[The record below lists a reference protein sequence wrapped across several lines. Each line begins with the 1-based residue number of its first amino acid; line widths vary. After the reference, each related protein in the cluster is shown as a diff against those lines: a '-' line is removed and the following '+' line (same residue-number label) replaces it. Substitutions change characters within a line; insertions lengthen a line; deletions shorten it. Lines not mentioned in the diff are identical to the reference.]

1 MLETAPSEGGLTVQ
15 APAKVN
21 LTLRVLGRRP
31 DGYHD
36 LESVVAAVT
45 LFDVLEFSAS
55 DDLHLACEG
64 IPVSAG
70 EDNLVLRAARLLR
83 DESGTRAGARV
94 RLQKRIP
101 PGRGFGGGS
110 ADAAA
115 TLVALDA
122 LWGLNLA
129 REDLA
134 RLGASV
140 GSDVP
145 FFFGS
150 PVAILRG
157 RGERLEAVQA
167 RSPWWLAL
175 AWPDYGLAT
184 VDVYAALD
192 RLGASPVV
200 RDTLYYRAGVN
211 GRPEAT
217 AILEALEG
225 PASGAAALLVN
236 DLEGAARRV
245 RPAASPRGGL
255 DRMDLRAV
263 FRQSGAASVGMTGS
277 GSAYFALAD
286 TEGQA
291 RRFGDAARAAGAEA
305 TVVRPLRE

>member
-83 DESGTRAGARV
+83 TESGTHAGARV
-94 RLQKRIP
+94 RLEKRIP

-122 LWGLNLA
+122 LWGLNRT
-129 REDLA
+129 REDLV
-134 RLGASV
+134 RLGARV

-157 RGERLEAVQA
+157 RGERLEAVRA
-167 RSPWWLAL
+167 RPTWWLVL
-175 AWPDYGLAT
+175 AWPGDGRRVCGT
-184 VDVYAALD
+184 
-192 RLGASPVV
+192 GPPGGKHEQ
-200 RDTLYYRAGVN
+200 RAGGDRHSRVF
-211 GRPEAT
+211 GR
-217 AILEALEG
+217 
-225 PASGAAALLVN
+225 SGVGGG
-236 DLEGAARRV
+236 GAPRER
-245 RPAASPRGGL
+245 PRGGGPRHPIRW
-255 DRMDLRAV
+255 D
-263 FRQSGAASVGMTGS
+263 GP
-277 GSAYFALAD
+277 
-286 TEGQA
+286 EG
-291 RRFGDAARAAGAEA
+291 RL
-305 TVVRPLRE
+305 P

>member
-45 LFDVLEFSAS
+45 LFDVLEFRAS

-83 DESGTRAGARV
+83 TESGTRAGARV
-94 RLQKRIP
+94 RLEKRIP

-122 LWGLNLA
+122 LWSLNLA

-134 RLGASV
+134 RLGARV

-157 RGERLEAVQA
+157 RGERLEAVGA
-167 RSPWWLAL
+167 RPRWWMTL
-175 AWPDYGLAT
+175 AWPDYCLAT

-192 RLGASPVV
+192 RLAES
-200 RDTLYYRAGVN
+200 VN

-225 PASGAAALLVN
+225 PASGASALLVN

-245 RPAASPRGGL
+245 RL
-255 DRMDLRAV
+255 DGMDLRAV

-291 RRFGDAARAAGAEA
+291 RRFLDAARAAGADA
-305 TVVRPLRE
+305 TVVRPLRNGKQQEAPP

>member
-83 DESGTRAGARV
+83 TESGTRAGARV
-94 RLQKRIP
+94 RLEKRIP

-134 RLGASV
+134 RLGARV

-175 AWPDYGLAT
+175 AWPDYCLAT
-184 VDVYAALD
+184 ADVYAALD
-192 RLGASPVV
+192 RLAES
-200 RDTLYYRAGVN
+200 VN

-245 RPAASPRGGL
+245 RRHP
-255 DRMDLRAV
+255 MDLRAV
-263 FRQSGAASVGMTGS
+263 FRESGAASVGMTGS

-305 TVVRPLRE
+305 TVVRPLRK

>member
-83 DESGTRAGARV
+83 TESGTRAGARV
-94 RLQKRIP
+94 RLEKRIP

-134 RLGASV
+134 RLGARV

-175 AWPDYGLAT
+175 AWPDYCLAT

-192 RLGASPVV
+192 RLAES
-200 RDTLYYRAGVN
+200 VN

-225 PASGAAALLVN
+225 PASGASALLVN

-245 RPAASPRGGL
+245 RL
-255 DRMDLRAV
+255 DGMDLRAV
-263 FRQSGAASVGMTGS
+263 FRESGAAAVGMTGS

-291 RRFGDAARAAGAEA
+291 RRFGDAARAAGADA

>member
-1 MLETAPSEGGLTVQ
+1 
-15 APAKVN
+15 
-21 LTLRVLGRRP
+21 
-31 DGYHD
+31 
-36 LESVVAAVT
+36 
-45 LFDVLEFSAS
+45 
-55 DDLHLACEG
+55 
-64 IPVSAG
+64 
-70 EDNLVLRAARLLR
+70 
-83 DESGTRAGARV
+83 
-94 RLQKRIP
+94 
-101 PGRGFGGGS
+101 GFGGGS

-115 TLVALDA
+115 TLVALSA

-134 RLGASV
+134 RLGARV

-167 RSPWWLAL
+167 RPRWWLAL
-175 AWPDYGLAT
+175 AWPDYCLAT

-192 RLGASPVV
+192 RLAES
-200 RDTLYYRAGVN
+200 VN
-211 GRPEAT
+211 GWPEAT

-225 PASGAAALLVN
+225 PASGASALLVN

-245 RPAASPRGGL
+245 RL
-255 DRMDLRAV
+255 DGMDLRAV
-263 FRQSGAASVGMTGS
+263 FRQSGAAAVGMTGS

-305 TVVRPLRE
+305 TVVRPLRELEQQETGP

>member
-83 DESGTRAGARV
+83 TESGTRAGAQM
-94 RLQKRIP
+94 RLEKRIP

-122 LWGLNLA
+122 LWGLGLA

-134 RLGASV
+134 RLGARV

-157 RGERLEAVQA
+157 RGERLKAVQS

-175 AWPDYGLAT
+175 AWPDYCLAT

-192 RLGASPVV
+192 RLAES
-200 RDTLYYRAGVN
+200 VN

-225 PASGAAALLVN
+225 PASGASALLVN

-245 RPAASPRGGL
+245 RL
-255 DRMDLRAV
+255 DGMDLRAI

-291 RRFGDAARAAGAEA
+291 RRFRDAARAAGADAE
-305 TVVRPLRE
+305 VVRPLWESNQREAPP

>member
-70 EDNLVLRAARLLR
+70 EDNLVLRAARLLA

-115 TLVALDA
+115 TLVALNA
-122 LWGLNLA
+122 LWGLDFA

-157 RGERLEAVQA
+157 RGERLEAVRA

-184 VDVYAALD
+184 ADVYAALD
-192 RLGASPVV
+192 RLAES
-200 RDTLYYRAGVN
+200 VN

-225 PASGAAALLVN
+225 PASGASALLVN

-245 RPAASPRGGL
+245 RRHP
-255 DRMDLRAV
+255 MDLRAV
-263 FRQSGAASVGMTGS
+263 FRESGAASVGMTGS

-291 RRFGDAARAAGAEA
+291 RRFRDAARAAGADA
-305 TVVRPLRE
+305 TVVRPLRDGKQQEAPP

>member
-45 LFDVLEFSAS
+45 LFDVLEFSVS

-83 DESGTRAGARV
+83 TESGTRAGARV
-94 RLQKRIP
+94 RLEKRIP

-122 LWGLNLA
+122 LWGLNRT

-134 RLGASV
+134 RLGARV

-157 RGERLEAVQA
+157 RGERLEAVRA
-167 RSPWWLAL
+167 RPRWWMTL
-175 AWPDYGLAT
+175 AWPDYCLAT
-184 VDVYAALD
+184 VDVYAALG
-192 RLGASPVV
+192 RLAES
-200 RDTLYYRAGVN
+200 VN

-217 AILEALEG
+217 AILDALEG
-225 PASGAAALLVN
+225 PASEASAFLVN

-255 DRMDLRAV
+255 DGMDLRAV
-263 FRQSGAASVGMTGS
+263 FRQSGAAAVGMTGS

-305 TVVRPLRE
+305 TVVRPLRDGKQQEAPP

>member
-1 MLETAPSEGGLTVQ
+1 MLETAPSEGGVTVQ

-70 EDNLVLRAARLLR
+70 EDNLVLRAARLLQ

-122 LWGLNLA
+122 LWGLGLA
-129 REDLA
+129 REDLV
-134 RLGASV
+134 RLGARV

-157 RGERLEAVQA
+157 RGERLKAVGA
-167 RSPWWLAL
+167 RAPWWLAL

-184 VDVYAALD
+184 AEVYAALD
-192 RLGASPVV
+192 RLAES
-200 RDTLYYRAGVN
+200 VN

-217 AILEALEG
+217 AILDALEG

-245 RPAASPRGGL
+245 RADG
-255 DRMDLRAV
+255 MDLRAV
-263 FRQSGAASVGMTGS
+263 FRQSGAEAVGMTGS

-291 RRFGDAARAAGAEA
+291 RRYRDAARAAGAEA
-305 TVVRPLRE
+305 TVVRPLRK

>member
-83 DESGTRAGARV
+83 DECGTRAGARME
-94 RLQKRIP
+94 LEKRIP

-122 LWGLNLA
+122 LWGANLT

-134 RLGASV
+134 RLGTRI

-157 RGERLEAVQA
+157 RGERLEAVRA
-167 RSPWWLAL
+167 RPRWWMAL

-184 VDVYAALD
+184 VEVYAALD
-192 RLGASPVV
+192 RLGASADVLP
-200 RDTLYYRAGVN
+200 G
-211 GRPEAT
+211 AT
-217 AILEALEG
+217 AILGALEG
-225 PASGAAALLVN
+225 PAAGAAAFLVN
-236 DLEGAARRV
+236 DLERAARRV
-245 RPAASPRGGL
+245 RL
-255 DRMDLRAV
+255 DGVDLRTV
-263 FRQSGAASVGMTGS
+263 FRQSGAAAVGMTGS

-291 RRFGDAARAAGAEA
+291 RRFRDAVRAAGAEA
-305 TVVRPLRE
+305 TVVRPLRESGQQEAPP

>member
-45 LFDVLEFSAS
+45 LFDGLEFSAS

-83 DESGTRAGARV
+83 TESGTRAGARV
-94 RLQKRIP
+94 RLEKRIP

-134 RLGASV
+134 RLGARV

-167 RSPWWLAL
+167 RPRWWLAL
-175 AWPDYGLAT
+175 AWPDYCLAT

-192 RLGASPVV
+192 RLAES
-200 RDTLYYRAGVN
+200 VN

-217 AILEALEG
+217 AILEVLEG

-245 RPAASPRGGL
+245 RL
-255 DRMDLRAV
+255 DGMDLRAV

>member
-1 MLETAPSEGGLTVQ
+1 MLETAPSEGGRTVQ

-70 EDNLVLRAARLLR
+70 EDNMVLRAARLLQ

-134 RLGASV
+134 RLGARV

-157 RGERLEAVQA
+157 RGERLETVQA

-184 VDVYAALD
+184 VEVYAALD
-192 RLGASPVV
+192 RLAESTNNV
-200 RDTLYYRAGVN
+200 
-211 GRPEAT
+211 PEAT
-217 AILEALEG
+217 AILGALEG
-225 PASGAAALLVN
+225 PAAGAAAFLVN
-236 DLEGAARRV
+236 DLERAARRV
-245 RPAASPRGGL
+245 RW

-263 FRQSGAASVGMTGS
+263 FRQSGAAAVGMTGS

>member
-83 DESGTRAGARV
+83 TESGTRAGARV
-94 RLQKRIP
+94 RLEKRIP

-115 TLVALDA
+115 TLVALSA
-122 LWGLNLA
+122 RWGLNLA

-134 RLGASV
+134 RLGARV

-167 RSPWWLAL
+167 RPRWWLAL
-175 AWPDYGLAT
+175 AWPDYCLAT

-192 RLGASPVV
+192 RLAES
-200 RDTLYYRAGVN
+200 VN
-211 GRPEAT
+211 GWPEAT

-225 PASGAAALLVN
+225 PASGASALLVN

-245 RPAASPRGGL
+245 RL
-255 DRMDLRAV
+255 DGMDLRAV
-263 FRQSGAASVGMTGS
+263 FRQSGAAAVGMTGS

-305 TVVRPLRE
+305 TVVRPLRELEQQETGP

>member
-83 DESGTRAGARV
+83 TESGTRAGARV
-94 RLQKRIP
+94 RLEKRIP

-115 TLVALDA
+115 TLVALSA

-134 RLGASV
+134 RLGARV

-157 RGERLEAVQA
+157 RGERLEAVRA
-167 RSPWWLAL
+167 RSAWWLAL

-192 RLGASPVV
+192 RLAES
-200 RDTLYYRAGVN
+200 VN

-217 AILEALEG
+217 AILDALEG
-225 PASGAAALLVN
+225 PASGASALLVN

-245 RPAASPRGGL
+245 RL
-255 DRMDLRAV
+255 DGMDLRAV
-263 FRQSGAASVGMTGS
+263 FRKSGAASVGMTGS

>member
-1 MLETAPSEGGLTVQ
+1 MLETTPSEGGLTVQ

-83 DESGTRAGARV
+83 TESGTRAGARV
-94 RLQKRIP
+94 RLEKRIP

-129 REDLA
+129 RKDLA
-134 RLGASV
+134 RLGARV

-150 PVAILRG
+150 PVAVLRG
-157 RGERLEAVQA
+157 RGERLEAVRA

-175 AWPDYGLAT
+175 AWPDYCLAT

-192 RLGASPVV
+192 RLAES
-200 RDTLYYRAGVN
+200 VN

-217 AILEALEG
+217 AILEVLEG
-225 PASGAAALLVN
+225 PASGASALLVN

-245 RPAASPRGGL
+245 RL
-255 DRMDLRAV
+255 DGMDLRAV
-263 FRQSGAASVGMTGS
+263 FRQSGAAAVGMTGS

>member
-55 DDLHLACEG
+55 DGLHLTCDG
-64 IPVSAG
+64 LPVSAG

-83 DESGTRAGARV
+83 TESGTRAGARV
-94 RLQKRIP
+94 RLEKRIP

-122 LWGLNLA
+122 LWGLGLA

-134 RLGASV
+134 RLGARL

-167 RSPWWLAL
+167 RSAWWLAL

-192 RLGASPVV
+192 RLADS
-200 RDTLYYRAGVN
+200 VN

-225 PASGAAALLVN
+225 PASGAAALIVN

-245 RPAASPRGGL
+245 RL

-263 FRQSGAASVGMTGS
+263 FRRSGAAAVGMTGS

-291 RRFGDAARAAGAEA
+291 RRFGDAARAAGADA

>member
-83 DESGTRAGARV
+83 TESGTHAGARV
-94 RLQKRIP
+94 RLEKRIP

-122 LWGLNLA
+122 LWGLNRT
-129 REDLA
+129 REDLV
-134 RLGASV
+134 RLGARV

-157 RGERLEAVQA
+157 RGERLEAVRA
-167 RSPWWLAL
+167 RPTWWLVL

-192 RLGASPVV
+192 RLEESTNNV
-200 RDTLYYRAGVN
+200 
-211 GRPEAT
+211 PEAT
-217 AILEALEG
+217 AILESLEG

-236 DLEGAARRV
+236 DLEGAARGIR
-245 RPAASPRGGL
+245 L
-255 DRMDLRAV
+255 DGMDLRAV
-263 FRQSGAASVGMTGS
+263 FRESGAASVGMTGS

-305 TVVRPLRE
+305 TVVRPLRA

>member
-1 MLETAPSEGGLTVQ
+1 MASHLYEPAGAVIMLETAPLDAGLTVQ

-45 LFDVLEFSAS
+45 LFDVLEFRAS

-83 DESGTRAGARV
+83 TESGTRAGARV
-94 RLQKRIP
+94 RLEKRIP

-115 TLVALDA
+115 TLVALSA

-134 RLGASV
+134 RLGASI

-157 RGERLEAVQA
+157 RGEQLEAVRA

-192 RLGASPVV
+192 RLAES
-200 RDTLYYRAGVN
+200 VN

-245 RPAASPRGGL
+245 RL
-255 DRMDLRAV
+255 
-263 FRQSGAASVGMTGS
+263 
-277 GSAYFALAD
+277 
-286 TEGQA
+286 
-291 RRFGDAARAAGAEA
+291 
-305 TVVRPLRE
+305 

>member
-1 MLETAPSEGGLTVQ
+1 MLETAPSEGGLTVVQ

-55 DDLHLACEG
+55 DGLHLACEG

-83 DESGTRAGARV
+83 TESGTHAGARV

-115 TLVALDA
+115 TLVALNA
-122 LWGLNLA
+122 FWGLNLA

-134 RLGASV
+134 RLGARV

-157 RGERLEAVQA
+157 RGERLEAVRA
-167 RSPWWLAL
+167 RSAWWLAL

-192 RLGASPVV
+192 RLAES
-200 RDTLYYRAGVN
+200 VN

-225 PASGAAALLVN
+225 PASEAAALLVN

-245 RPAASPRGGL
+245 RL
-255 DRMDLRAV
+255 DGMDLRAV
-263 FRQSGAASVGMTGS
+263 FRQSGAEAVGMTGS

>member
-83 DESGTRAGARV
+83 TESGTRAGARV
-94 RLQKRIP
+94 RLEKRIP

-122 LWGLNLA
+122 LWGVGLA

-134 RLGASV
+134 RLGARV

-157 RGERLEAVQA
+157 RGERLEAVRA
-167 RSPWWLAL
+167 RSSWWLAL

-192 RLGASPVV
+192 RLAES
-200 RDTLYYRAGVN
+200 VN

-225 PASGAAALLVN
+225 PASGASALLVN

-245 RPAASPRGGL
+245 RL
-255 DRMDLRAV
+255 DGMDLRAV

>member
-70 EDNLVLRAARLLR
+70 EDNLVLRAARLLQ

-94 RLQKRIP
+94 LLEKRIP

-115 TLVALDA
+115 TLVALSA

-129 REDLA
+129 REDLV
-134 RLGASV
+134 RLGARV

-145 FFFGS
+145 FFLGS

-157 RGERLEAVQA
+157 RGERLKAVGA
-167 RSPWWLAL
+167 RPPWWLAL

-184 VDVYAALD
+184 AEVYAALD
-192 RLGASPVV
+192 RLAES
-200 RDTLYYRAGVN
+200 VN

-236 DLEGAARRV
+236 DLERAARRV
-245 RPAASPRGGL
+245 RL
-255 DRMDLRAV
+255 DGMDLRAV

-291 RRFGDAARAAGAEA
+291 RRYRDAARAAGAEA
-305 TVVRPLRE
+305 TVVRPLRDGKQQEAPP

>member
-21 LTLRVLGRRP
+21 LMLRVLGRRP

-45 LFDVLEFSAS
+45 LFDVLEFRAS
-55 DDLHLACEG
+55 DALHLACEG

-83 DESGTRAGARV
+83 TESGTRAGARV
-94 RLQKRIP
+94 RLEKRIP

-134 RLGASV
+134 RLGARV

-175 AWPDYGLAT
+175 AWPDYCLAT
-184 VDVYAALD
+184 ADVYAALD
-192 RLGASPVV
+192 RLAES
-200 RDTLYYRAGVN
+200 VN

-255 DRMDLRAV
+255 DGMDLRAV

-305 TVVRPLRE
+305 TVVRPLRDGKPQETGP

>member
-83 DESGTRAGARV
+83 TESGTCAGARV
-94 RLQKRIP
+94 RLEKRIP

-115 TLVALDA
+115 TLVALDS

-134 RLGASV
+134 RLGARV

-175 AWPDYGLAT
+175 AWPAYGLAT

-192 RLGASPVV
+192 RLAES
-200 RDTLYYRAGVN
+200 VN

-225 PASGAAALLVN
+225 PASGASALLVN

-255 DRMDLRAV
+255 DGMDLRAV
-263 FRQSGAASVGMTGS
+263 FRESGAAAVGMTGS

-291 RRFGDAARAAGAEA
+291 RRFGDAARAAGADA
-305 TVVRPLRE
+305 TVVRPLWE

>member
-83 DESGTRAGARV
+83 TESGTRAGARV
-94 RLQKRIP
+94 RLEKRIP

-134 RLGASV
+134 RLGARV

-157 RGERLEAVQA
+157 RGERIEAVRA
-167 RSPWWLAL
+167 RPRWWLAL
-175 AWPDYGLAT
+175 AWPDYCLAT

-192 RLGASPVV
+192 RLEESTNNV
-200 RDTLYYRAGVN
+200 
-211 GRPEAT
+211 PEAT

-225 PASGAAALLVN
+225 PASGASALLVN

-245 RPAASPRGGL
+245 RL
-255 DRMDLRAV
+255 DGMDLRAV
-263 FRQSGAASVGMTGS
+263 FRQSGAAAVGMTGS

>member
-83 DESGTRAGARV
+83 TESGTRAGARV
-94 RLQKRIP
+94 RLEKRIP

-115 TLVALDA
+115 TLVALSA

-134 RLGASV
+134 RLGARV

-167 RSPWWLAL
+167 RPRWWLAL
-175 AWPDYGLAT
+175 AWPDYCLAT

-192 RLGASPVV
+192 RLAES
-200 RDTLYYRAGVN
+200 VN
-211 GRPEAT
+211 GWPEAT

-225 PASGAAALLVN
+225 PASGASALLVN

-245 RPAASPRGGL
+245 RL
-255 DRMDLRAV
+255 DGMDLRAV
-263 FRQSGAASVGMTGS
+263 FRQSGAAAVGMTGS

-305 TVVRPLRE
+305 TVVRPLRELEQQETGP

>member
-45 LFDVLEFSAS
+45 LFDVLEFGAS

-83 DESGTRAGARV
+83 TESGTRAGARV
-94 RLQKRIP
+94 RLEKRIP

-122 LWGLNLA
+122 LWGLGLA

-134 RLGASV
+134 RLGARV

-157 RGERLEAVQA
+157 RGERLEAVGA

-192 RLGASPVV
+192 RLAES
-200 RDTLYYRAGVN
+200 VN

-225 PASGAAALLVN
+225 PASGAAAWLVN

-245 RPAASPRGGL
+245 RL
-255 DRMDLRAV
+255 DGMDLRAV
-263 FRQSGAASVGMTGS
+263 FRQSGVASVGMTGS

>member
-83 DESGTRAGARV
+83 TESGTRAGARV
-94 RLQKRIP
+94 RLEKRIP

-134 RLGASV
+134 RLGARV

-192 RLGASPVV
+192 RLAES
-200 RDTLYYRAGVN
+200 VN

-225 PASGAAALLVN
+225 PASGASALLVN

-245 RPAASPRGGL
+245 RL
-255 DRMDLRAV
+255 DGMDLRAV
-263 FRQSGAASVGMTGS
+263 FRESGAAAVGMTGS

-291 RRFGDAARAAGAEA
+291 RRFGDAARAAGADA

>member
-1 MLETAPSEGGLTVQ
+1 MLETAPSEGGRTVQ

-70 EDNLVLRAARLLR
+70 EDNLVLRAARLLQ

-122 LWGLNLA
+122 LWGLGLA
-129 REDLA
+129 REDLV
-134 RLGASV
+134 RLGARV

-157 RGERLEAVQA
+157 RGERLKAVGA
-167 RSPWWLAL
+167 RPPWWLAL

-184 VDVYAALD
+184 AEVYAALD
-192 RLGASPVV
+192 RLAES
-200 RDTLYYRAGVN
+200 VN

-217 AILEALEG
+217 AILDALEG

-245 RPAASPRGGL
+245 RADG
-255 DRMDLRAV
+255 MDLRAV
-263 FRQSGAASVGMTGS
+263 FRQSGAEAVGMTGS

-291 RRFGDAARAAGAEA
+291 RRYRDAARAAGAEA
-305 TVVRPLRE
+305 TVVRPLRK

>member
-1 MLETAPSEGGLTVQ
+1 MLETASSEGGLTVQ

-45 LFDVLEFSAS
+45 LFDVLEFRAS

-64 IPVSAG
+64 IPVPAG

-83 DESGTRAGARV
+83 AESGTRAGARM

-115 TLVALDA
+115 TLAALNT
-122 LWGLNLA
+122 LWGLDLA
-129 REDLA
+129 SEDLA
-134 RLGASV
+134 RLGARV

-175 AWPDYGLAT
+175 AWPDHGLAT
-184 VDVYAALD
+184 AEVYAALD
-192 RLGASPVV
+192 RLQESTNNV
-200 RDTLYYRAGVN
+200 
-211 GRPEAT
+211 PEAT
-217 AILEALEG
+217 AILDALEG
-225 PASGAAALLVN
+225 PASGAAAFLVN
-236 DLEGAARRV
+236 DLEGAARSV
-245 RPAASPRGGL
+245 RL
-255 DRMDLRAV
+255 DGMDLRAV
-263 FRQSGAASVGMTGS
+263 FRKSGAASVGMTGS

-291 RRFGDAARAAGAEA
+291 RRYRDAARAAGAEA
-305 TVVRPLRE
+305 TVVRPLRDGKQQEAPP

>member
-83 DESGTRAGARV
+83 TASGTRAGARV
-94 RLQKRIP
+94 RLEKRIP

-115 TLVALDA
+115 TLVALNA
-122 LWGLNLA
+122 LWGLDFA

-134 RLGASV
+134 RLGGRV

-150 PVAILRG
+150 PAAILRG
-157 RGERLEAVQA
+157 RGERLEAVRA
-167 RSPWWLAL
+167 RSAWWLAL

-192 RLGASPVV
+192 RLAES
-200 RDTLYYRAGVN
+200 VN

-245 RPAASPRGGL
+245 RL

-263 FRQSGAASVGMTGS
+263 FRQSGAAAVGMTGS